1 MLAGPLKTELL
12 AGGGRVRLIA
22 RPKNTK
28 TLLESLEAEGFTR
41 FALVDAHVDNVA
53 ELELRTLGQ

>member
-1 MLAGPLKTELL
+1 
-12 AGGGRVRLIA
+12 VRLVA

-41 FALVDAHVDNVA
+41 FAFVDARVEGVA
-53 ELELRTLGQ
+53 GLELRQLGA